1 MIDII
6 IAIVCAMGAIAC
18 AANAT
23 KVNSFS
29 GMLLWSFIGALEL
42 IGTILKV
49 MEIFA

>member
-6 IAIVCAMGAIAC
+6 IMIVCAMGTIAC
-18 AANAT
+18 AVNAT

-42 IGTILKV
+42 IVTILKV
-49 MEIFA
+49 MQIFA

>member
-6 IAIVCAMGAIAC
+6 IAIICAMGTIAC
-18 AANAT
+18 AVNAT

-42 IGTILKV
+42 IGTIRKV

>member
-6 IAIVCAMGAIAC
+6 ITIVCAVGTIAC
-18 AANAT
+18 AVNAT

-42 IGTILKV
+42 IGTIRKV
-49 MEIFA
+49 IQVFA

>member
-18 AANAT
+18 AVNAT

-49 MEIFA
+49 IQVFA